1 MLPLL
6 LLSVSVWSADRLQQ
20 GQERKRNPLSL
31 TEQIELIFASIDAI
45 DIVTPSGGDYGSS
58 VVRSEEQRHEER
70 LLQQPN
76 RTVRRY
82 SYDSPMEDACTPEL
96 SGQWDRFRSQWNE
109 NARTGAGY
117 VVYGNLSALLAA
129 GYECL
134 FDPLGTYLLLLA
146 TATTTVA
153 RKQSVQEGQKEK
165 EEDEQKEEK
174 VEWPHEGP
182 QQERQNERDQLLAVL
197 RLIWS
202 RQGAFRV
209 FVQLHSTVLTYDP
222 FASSPPWQENEEEE
236 EEEVPDANK
245 CPVDRQNPAHGVL
258 IDMANGA
265 PLPSVP
271 WHNFHGLPVRVE
283 VFRSVYSNP
292 VTRGGAT
299 MTTVYR
305 GADITARDV
314 LQQYLNITV
323 IHVPADADLFGDR
336 MPNGS
341 FTGAMGRLV
350 RREVDVVFT
359 GFFIKDYFTR
369 DLEFTASVYSDAV
382 CCLVRKARRIPEYLL
397 PLYIFPADI
406 WAMLV
411 GLGVLCSVCWAALRA
426 TLQWVRTRAAGERLM
441 AATTTTAG
449 GWLSRRYRW
458 AVLFNHSR
466 TIRRASRGRQLLQI
480 VIDTYILLL
489 SAPYQRFT
497 RAGAER
503 LFLAGLLLVSLI
515 FVSLYQSGLAAVF
528 VNPLYGRDIS
538 SLAQLDESEMAIPV
552 KYRGFLDD
560 VFAVNYSTR
569 MDSLRR
575 RMVHLPV
582 QESMLTRVARLGNIA
597 TVTRKS
603 SLALD
608 NAVYMATRQLHLI
621 PECPRTYNL
630 AYVLQRRSVFGEC
643 FNRVLL
649 RMVGGGL
656 VQHWIDRM
664 RYEWTLRNWRVV
676 QSMMES
682 NFKVLTVLD
691 MQFAFCVLTIGLSL
705 ALFAI
710 AGELLNHHYS

>member
-1 MLPLL
+1 MAAEWFVPLLLQMLLLLL
-6 LLSVSVWSADRLQQ
+6 LLSVSVLSDRMQQ
-20 GQERKRNPLSL
+20 EQERKRPLTL

-45 DIVTPSGGDYGSS
+45 DIVTPGVAHDSG
-58 VVRSEEQRHEER
+58 VRGENESYEER
-70 LLQQPN
+70 LLQQQQ

-82 SYDSPMEDACTPEL
+82 SYEMPMEDACTPGL
-96 SGQWDRFRSQWNE
+96 SWQWDRFRTQWNE

-117 VVYGNLSALLAA
+117 VIYGNLSALLTA
-129 GYECL
+129 GYACL
-134 FDPLGTYLLLLA
+134 FDPLGTYLLLF
-146 TATTTVA
+146 ATTTSVT
-153 RKQSVQEGQKEK
+153 RQQSVQK
-165 EEDEQKEEK
+165 DE
-174 VEWPHEGP
+174 VE
-182 QQERQNERDQLLAVL
+182 
-197 RLIWS
+197 
-202 RQGAFRV
+202 
-209 FVQLHSTVLTYDP
+209 
-222 FASSPPWQENEEEE
+222 
-236 EEEVPDANK
+236 PDTNQ
-245 CPVDRQNPAHGVL
+245 CPARSAHKSPAHGVL
-258 IDMANGA
+258 IDLAIGK
-265 PLPSVP
+265 PLPCVP
-271 WHNFHGLPVRVE
+271 CHNFYGFSVRVE

-292 VTRGGAT
+292 VMREG

-350 RREVDVVFT
+350 RREVDIVFT

-411 GLGVLCSVCWAALRA
+411 GLGALCSLCWATLRA
-426 TLQWVRTRAAGERLM
+426 TLQCVRTRAGERHNGAIM
-441 AATTTTAG
+441 AATTRTTG

-466 TIRRASRGRQLLQI
+466 TIRQATPGRQLLQI

-497 RAGAER
+497 RAGPER
-503 LFLAGLLLVSLI
+503 LFLTGLLLVSLI

-528 VNPLYGRDIS
+528 VNPMYGRDIS
-538 SLAQLDESEMAIPV
+538 TLAQLDESEMAIPV

-603 SLALD
+603 SLDLD

-630 AYVLQRRSVFGEC
+630 AYVLQRRSVFAEC

-656 VQHWIDRM
+656 VQHWIDQM

-676 QSMMES
+676 QSMVES

-691 MQFAFCVLTIGLSL
+691 MQFAFYVLTIGLSF

-710 AGELLNHHYS
+710 AAELLHHHYY

>member
-1 MLPLL
+1 M
-6 LLSVSVWSADRLQQ
+6 QQ
-20 GQERKRNPLSL
+20 EQERKRPLTL

-45 DIVTPSGGDYGSS
+45 DIVTPGVAHDSS
-58 VVRSEEQRHEER
+58 VRGENESYEER
-70 LLQQPN
+70 LLQQQR

-82 SYDSPMEDACTPEL
+82 SYEMPMEDACTPGL
-96 SGQWDRFRSQWNE
+96 SWQWDRFRTQWNE

-117 VVYGNLSALLAA
+117 VIYGNLSALLTA
-129 GYECL
+129 GYACL
-134 FDPLGTYLLLLA
+134 FDPLGTYLLLF
-146 TATTTVA
+146 ATTTSVT
-153 RKQSVQEGQKEK
+153 RQQSVQEGQQEEEEEEEK
-165 EEDEQKEEK
+165 TANEQKEK
-174 VEWPHEGP
+174 KAR
-182 QQERQNERDQLLAVL
+182 QCDNERQMEYEERDQLLAVL

-222 FASSPPWQENEEEE
+222 FAPLPWQKD
-236 EEEVPDANK
+236 EVEPDTNQ
-245 CPVDRQNPAHGVL
+245 CPARSAHKSPAHGVL
-258 IDMANGA
+258 IDLAIGK
-265 PLPSVP
+265 PLPCVP
-271 WHNFHGLPVRVE
+271 CHNFYGFSVRVE

-292 VTRGGAT
+292 VMREG

-350 RREVDVVFT
+350 RREVDIVFT

-411 GLGVLCSVCWAALRA
+411 GLGALCSLCWATLRA
-426 TLQWVRTRAAGERLM
+426 TLQCVRTRAGERHNGAIM
-441 AATTTTAG
+441 AATTRTTG

-466 TIRRASRGRQLLQI
+466 TIRQATPGRQLLQI

-497 RAGAER
+497 RAGPER
-503 LFLAGLLLVSLI
+503 LFLTGLLLVSLI

-528 VNPLYGRDIS
+528 VNPMYGRDIS
-538 SLAQLDESEMAIPV
+538 TLAQLDESEMAIPV

-603 SLALD
+603 SLDLD

-630 AYVLQRRSVFGEC
+630 AYVLQRRSVFAEC

-656 VQHWIDRM
+656 VQHWIDQM

-676 QSMMES
+676 QSMVES

-691 MQFAFCVLTIGLSL
+691 MQFAFYVLTIGLSF

-710 AGELLNHHYS
+710 AAELLHHHYY